1 MDGEKTIAESREEVR
16 TGEGAAEV
24 QSPETAV
31 AEGVQAEA
39 SAAEGAPAEAT
50 VAESTS
56 AERAAAEG
64 AQAEGAAVEGIS
76 TETAAAEGA
85 SGEGAAEGV
94 QAEGTVTEG
103 TSAAAAAQEQEAPAP
118 VESMADYEAE
128 IEASFKRVREG
139 DILTGT
145 VIGVD
150 EEKVTLDLK
159 YYAEGIIKKE
169 DLSNDPDFQ
178 LKEEIHPG
186 DEITATVVKTDD
198 GDGNILLS
206 RKEANDLLVWDKL
219 KKMMEERTIV
229 KVKIAEIVK
238 SGAVAYLEGI
248 RGFIPAS
255 KLAAEYV
262 EDLDEWNGK
271 TLEVTVI
278 TAEEENKR
286 LVLSGREVARAKLA
300 EEKKKKVAKCQVG
313 AVVEGTVE
321 TLKDYGAFVLLDN
334 GLTGLLHISQIST
347 QRIKHPGVVLKEGQT
362 VKVKILSTDNGK
374 ISLSMRALEEADAPA
389 EEVFDYK
396 ESGQATTGLGALLK
410 GIKLS

>member
-16 TGEGAAEV
+16 AGEGAAEV

-31 AEGVQAEA
+31 AEGAPAEA
-39 SAAEGAPAEAT
+39 SAAEGAPAEEA

-64 AQAEGAAVEGIS
+64 AQAEGA
-76 TETAAAEGA
+76 
-85 SGEGAAEGV
+85 
-94 QAEGTVTEG
+94 
-103 TSAAAAAQEQEAPAP
+103 AAAAAQEQEAPAP